1 MRRWRS
7 ALALDTSLK
16 AAMTA
21 GGGLSSTMFTDTTC
35 TPRRMASTSSW
46 IDTRDSSWMRA
57 LPLDSTSSTFMRATR
72 LVSTLS
78 AALRNATSRGS
89 PSLKS
94 ATLNR

>member
-1 MRRWRS
+1 
-7 ALALDTSLK
+7 
-16 AAMTA
+16 
-21 GGGLSSTMFTDTTC
+21 
-35 TPRRMASTSSW
+35 MASTSSW

-78 AALRNATSRGS
+78 AAMRNDTSRGW

-94 ATLNR
+94 ATRKR